1 MSVVVQNKN
10 GWVLD
15 PCSLIDRGLS
25 RCVRWRGGQNQEI
38 KCCFRRQCFDAL
50 KRPYGANNSVNVN
63 TDIEAKD
70 SSLVKHSRKRK
81 RKHVD
86 LNQGE
91 IDALAYH
98 EKVRAFIL
106 EGTKCLVEAV
116 RPLGYLDDSS
126 RDGEEVEP
134 VPVPDC
140 NLAALCDMAKRLPL
154 ADEQDKD
161 DDDYEVDVPV
171 QFLPAEGV
179 CSTSHLDLFSKIT
192 ESNADS
198 AVAVTLMGADYIIPP
213 RASFLLSDF
222 TRIQPLVHY
231 GKKFDLI
238 VVDPPWEN
246 KSVKRSG
253 RYSSLPSTQ
262 LKQLPVPLLAAPGC
276 LVVTWVTN
284 KPSLLR
290 FVRDQLYPHW
300 GVQVV
305 AEWFWVKV
313 TTAGEYVFP
322 LDSPHKKPYEVLLL
336 GRCTPPSSSPPPS
349 PRRPQ
354 PPSHAA
360 STPHPTP
367 PSPPHPDP
375 PLSSD
380 LDPPSDPRS
389 PDPQRSNSRPQEKI
403 EELPVDNGRL
413 LNRSTVV
420 VLVVDALSVN
430 VRGKGGSVLRP
441 LQGVLGEMP
450 ADMKLTTVDWGG
462 PPAPPFSWD
471 PWRVQPSAFSSNF
484 SPGPLSPDTSPNL
497 ANEKSYEGDGRWRL

>member
-15 PCSLIDRGLS
+15 HCSLIDRGLS
-25 RCVRWRGGQNQEI
+25 QCVRWRGGQNKEI

-50 KRPYGANNSVNVN
+50 KRPYGANNALNVLS
-63 TDIEAKD
+63 DIEAKD
-70 SSLVKHSRKRK
+70 NSLLKHSRKRK

-98 EKVRAFIL
+98 EKVRSFIL
-106 EGTKCLVEAV
+106 EGTKCLLEAA
-116 RPLGYLDDSS
+116 RPLGYLEDLS
-126 RDGEEVEP
+126 RDAGEGEP
-134 VPVPDC
+134 VPSPDC
-140 NLAALCDMAKRLPL
+140 NLAALCDMAKQLPL
-154 ADEQDKD
+154 ADAQD
-161 DDDYEVDVPV
+161 DDDDDDDDEMDVPV

-192 ESNADS
+192 ENKADS
-198 AVAVTLMGADYIIPP
+198 AVVVTLMGADYIIPP
-213 RASFLLSDF
+213 RTSFLLSDF

-238 VVDPPWEN
+238 VLDPPWEN

-336 GRCTPPSSSPPPS
+336 GRY
-349 PRRPQ
+349 
-354 PPSHAA
+354 
-360 STPHPTP
+360 TP
-367 PSPPHPDP
+367 PSPSPLPSPHH
-375 PLSSD
+375 
-380 LDPPSDPRS
+380 PRC
-389 PDPQRSNSRPQEKI
+389 QEKI
-403 EELPVDNGRL
+403 EELPVDECRL
-413 LNRSTVV
+413 IVSVPSV
-420 VLVVDALSVN
+420 FHSQKPSLSE
-430 VRGKGGSVLRP
+430 VLRP
-441 LQGVLGEMP
+441 YVGPRALCLELFARGLQPGWTSWGNEVIKFQHAAYYHLTSANDP
-450 ADMKLTTVDWGG
+450 ADASFGG
-462 PPAPPFSWD
+462 
-471 PWRVQPSAFSSNF
+471 
-484 SPGPLSPDTSPNL
+484 
-497 ANEKSYEGDGRWRL
+497 KM